1 MNGVGILQDL
11 TPLVHGFRAQG
22 FQPFDLH
29 QQTIADQAVFAE
41 MPAQGLDF
49 AMVTAVER
57 GKGGEGGKRH
67 DRVLDCRKLRVGL
80 QSGIIFR
87 LG

>member
-1 MNGVGILQDL
+1 M
-11 TPLVHGFRAQG
+11 
-22 FQPFDLH
+22 
-29 QQTIADQAVFAE
+29 FAE

-80 QSGIIFR
+80 ESDAVFKSG
-87 LG
+87 